1 MKVNDICFELDELI
15 SKINLNKTS
24 NDEIKNKLTQ
34 INNTLKDTIFPK
46 RKIYIVIDEGFIQG
60 VYSKEEVVEKVVL
73 DGLGKKL
80 LKFWVDD
87 GLWKVGKM

>member
-1 MKVNDICFELDELI
+1 MMKVNDICFELDELI
-15 SKINLNKTS
+15 SKINLNEAS

-60 VYSKEEVVEKVVL
+60 VYAKKEVAQRKVLEGFGGQAVEY
-73 DGLGKKL
+73 
-80 LKFWVDD
+80 WVDD
-87 GLWKVGKM
+87 VL

>member
-15 SKINLNKTS
+15 SKINLNEAS

-46 RKIYIVIDEGFIQG
+46 RKIYIVIAEGFIQG
-60 VYSKEEVVEKVVL
+60 VYSKEEVAEKVVL
-73 DGLGKKL
+73 DGLGKKI

-87 GLWKVGKM
+87 GL

>member
-1 MKVNDICFELDELI
+1 MKVDDICFELDELI

-87 GLWKVGKM
+87 GL

>member
-1 MKVNDICFELDELI
+1 MKVDDICFELDELI
-15 SKINLNKTS
+15 SKINLNETS

-60 VYSKEEVVEKVVL
+60 VYSKEEVAEKVVL

-87 GLWKVGKM
+87 GL

>member
-15 SKINLNKTS
+15 SKINLNETS

-46 RKIYIVIDEGFIQG
+46 RKIYIVIAEGFIQG
-60 VYSKEEVVEKVVL
+60 VYSKEEVAEKIVS

-87 GLWKVGKM
+87 GL

>member
-15 SKINLNKTS
+15 SKINLNEAN

-46 RKIYIVIDEGFIQG
+46 RKIYIVINEGFIQG
-60 VYSKEEVVEKVVL
+60 VYSKEEVAEKIVS

-80 LKFWVDD
+80 LKFWIDD
-87 GLWKVGKM
+87 GL

>member
-87 GLWKVGKM
+87 GL

>member
-15 SKINLNKTS
+15 SKINLNEAN

-46 RKIYIVIDEGFIQG
+46 RKIYIVINEGFIQG
-60 VYSKEEVVEKVVL
+60 VYSKEEVAEKIVS

-80 LKFWVDD
+80 LKFWIDD
-87 GLWKVGKM
+87 VL

>member
-15 SKINLNKTS
+15 SKINLNEAS

-46 RKIYIVIDEGFIQG
+46 RKIYIVIAEGLIQG
-60 VYSKEEVVEKVVL
+60 VYSKEEVAEKVVL

-87 GLWKVGKM
+87 GL

>member
-15 SKINLNKTS
+15 SKINLNEAN

-46 RKIYIVIDEGFIQG
+46 RKIYIVINEGFIQG
-60 VYSKEEVVEKVVL
+60 VYSKEEVAEKIVS

-80 LKFWVDD
+80 LKFLIDD
-87 GLWKVGKM
+87 GL

>member
-15 SKINLNKTS
+15 SKINLNETS
-24 NDEIKNKLTQ
+24 NNEIKNKLTQ

-46 RKIYIVIDEGFIQG
+46 RKIYIVIAEGFIQG
-60 VYSKEEVVEKVVL
+60 VYSKEEVAEKVVL

-87 GLWKVGKM
+87 GL

>member
-15 SKINLNKTS
+15 SKINLNEAS

-46 RKIYIVIDEGFIQG
+46 RKIYIVIAEGFIQG
-60 VYSKEEVVEKVVL
+60 VYSKEEVAEKVVL

-80 LKFWVDD
+80 LKFWGDD
-87 GLWKVGKM
+87 GL

>member
-15 SKINLNKTS
+15 SKINLNEAN

-60 VYSKEEVVEKVVL
+60 VYAKKEIAQKKVLEGFGRSGCRVL
-73 DGLGKKL
+73 G
-80 LKFWVDD
+80 
-87 GLWKVGKM
+87 

>member
-15 SKINLNKTS
+15 SKINLNEAS
-24 NDEIKNKLTQ
+24 DDEIKNKLTQ

-46 RKIYIVIDEGFIQG
+46 RKIYIVIAEGFIQG
-60 VYSKEEVVEKVVL
+60 VYSKEEVAEKVVL

-87 GLWKVGKM
+87 GL